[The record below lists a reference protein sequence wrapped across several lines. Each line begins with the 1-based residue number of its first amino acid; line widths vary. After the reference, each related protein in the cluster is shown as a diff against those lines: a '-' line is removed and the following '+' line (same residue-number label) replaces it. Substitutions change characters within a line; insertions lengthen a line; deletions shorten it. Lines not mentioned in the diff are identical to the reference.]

1 MTEKEQK
8 WLEYYLES
16 GQAQDAVK
24 YAFPDCKTSSS
35 IVTRASQLKTKLA
48 NEIDSRLMSGY
59 KMGAPQAVRIIRDL
73 MTSATQEA
81 VKLKAAQ
88 DWLSRAGHD
97 AAFKVEHS
105 EKPASHEELKQRLLS
120 AMSELEPDEIKPI
133 VQLLAKN
140 GQVDEIQALMTLT
153 TENPQ

>member
-1 MTEKEQK
+1 MTEGEKVWFE
-8 WLEYYLES
+8 LYLEHGD
-16 GQAQDAVK
+16 GQKAVAV
-24 YAFPDCKTSSS
+24 AFPDCGETSRPSRS
-35 IVTRASQLKTKLA
+35 SQLKTKFA
-48 NEIDSRLMSGY
+48 DEIDTALMASY
-59 KMGAPQAVRIIRDL
+59 KKDSPLAVKIIRDL
-73 MTSATQEA
+73 MQNATQEA
-81 VKLKAAQ
+81 VKLKACQ

>member
-1 MTEKEQK
+1 MTEKEEI
-8 WLEYYLES
+8 WLEQYLET
-16 GQAQDAVK
+16 GQAKEAVK
-24 YAFPDCKTSSS
+24 VAFPDCKTEGS
-35 IVTRASQLKTKLA
+35 ITARASQLKTKLA
-48 NEIDSRLMSGY
+48 NEIDSRLMASY
-59 KMGAPQAVRIIRDL
+59 KKDAPQAVRIVRDL
-73 MTSATQEA
+73 MNNAQQEA